1 MHNWSRIGN
10 TYRKP
15 RTAGPNISIV
25 ASDHGVLDHFGAD
38 ELVVHI
44 TLPGHDDGGGGGG
57 DGGGEDVRLSASW
70 S

>member
-1 MHNWSRIGN
+1 M
-10 TYRKP
+10 
-15 RTAGPNISIV
+15 

-44 TLPGHDDGGGGGG
+44 TLPGHDDGGGGG
-57 DGGGEDVRLSASW
+57 EDVSLSASW